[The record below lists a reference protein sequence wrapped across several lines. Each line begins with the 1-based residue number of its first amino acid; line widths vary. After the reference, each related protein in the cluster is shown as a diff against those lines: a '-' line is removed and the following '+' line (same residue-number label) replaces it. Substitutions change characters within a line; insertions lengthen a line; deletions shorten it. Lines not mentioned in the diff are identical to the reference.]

1 MGAITTAVIAG
12 TIAATGGGMA
22 IAGESKRRRANRE
35 AEAQMDR
42 LESTRYGDFTQDY
55 YNTLANRAR
64 QGLPQEQLAAA
75 QMGADRATSL
85 ALGAMGD
92 RRSGVIGM
100 GQAQSGL
107 ADAYRQ
113 IAMVDAQQRMQNEQ
127 QFIGE
132 MGNRGQMAYQEEQ
145 GFANMRLADA
155 RTQRREGQQMTQA
168 GIQTAVN
175 GLGLAMNPMGS
186 GAPKGAPPTQAPTM
200 QAPQL
205 NTQPLLSPSAFG
217 SPNELNGFE
226 QIRQRPSG
234 WPQKIQ
240 GSDNLFNSSGIYIS

>member
-1 MGAITTAVIAG
+1 MGVITTAVIAG
-12 TIAATGGGMA
+12 TIAAAGGGMA

-35 AEAQMDR
+35 AKSQMDR

-92 RRSGVIGM
+92 RRAGVIGM

-113 IAMVDAQQRMQNEQ
+113 IAMADAQQRMQNEQ

-186 GAPKGAPPTQAPTM
+186 GAPKAPPQAAPPKPSP
-200 QAPQL
+200 QAASKAPK
-205 NTQPLLSPSAFG
+205 LSPNAFG
-217 SPNELNGFE
+217 SPNELNEFE

-234 WPQKIQ
+234 WPQKK
-240 GSDNLFNSSGIYIS
+240 